1 MDYGRRM
8 ETTEKS
14 RKEGE
19 QMTQLK
25 KDWTEDYLQD
35 LIKYN
40 HQLKQVPD
48 DNRIMRIEILSKQL
62 VLIGKMA
69 AEFSERYK
77 MIYAERKRVHAEAYI
92 KAEKNKAAEA
102 ELAVVFLRGMEA
114 EAYGNMKRWT
124 NAFDSTK
131 EEINALKYKVKIDIE
146 DGSSR
151 RGS

>member
-1 MDYGRRM
+1 
-8 ETTEKS
+8 
-14 RKEGE
+14 
-19 QMTQLK
+19 MTK
-25 KDWTEDYLQD
+25 TKTDWTEDYLQE

-40 HQLKQVPD
+40 NQLKQVPSES
-48 DNRIMRIEILSKQL
+48 RVQRIEILSKQL
-62 VLIGKMA
+62 VLIGKLA

-77 MIYAERKRVHAEAYI
+77 KIYATRKRVYAEAYI
-92 KAEKNKAAEA
+92 EAKNNKAARA
-102 ELAVVFLRGMEA
+102 ELAIVDLRE
-114 EAYGNMKRWT
+114 EESTAYGDMKRWS

>member
-1 MDYGRRM
+1 MNER
-8 ETTEKS
+8 ES
-14 RKEGE
+14 
-19 QMTQLK
+19 K
-25 KDWTEDYLQD
+25 KDWTEDYLKD

-40 HQLKQVPD
+40 NQLKQVPD
-48 DNRIMRIEILSKQL
+48 EGRIMRIEILSKQL
-62 VLIGKMA
+62 VLIGKLA

-77 MIYAERKRVHAEAYI
+77 KIYATRKRVHAEAYI
-92 KAEKNKAAEA
+92 RATRNKAAEA
-102 ELAVVFLRGMEA
+102 ELAVIDIRLEEA
-114 EAYGNMKRWT
+114 EGYGNMKRWS

>member
-1 MDYGRRM
+1 MGREEKVMD
-8 ETTEKS
+8 
-14 RKEGE
+14 
-19 QMTQLK
+19 QPK

-48 DNRIMRIEILSKQL
+48 GNRIQRIEILSKQL

-77 MIYAERKRVHAEAYI
+77 MIYAERKRVHAQAYI
-92 KAEKNKAAEA
+92 DAEKNKAAEA
-102 ELAVVFLRGMEA
+102 ELAVVFLRGVEA
-114 EAYGNMKRWT
+114 EAYGNMKRWS
-124 NAFDSTK
+124 NAFESTK

>member
-1 MDYGRRM
+1 M

>member
-1 MDYGRRM
+1 MN
-8 ETTEKS
+8 
-14 RKEGE
+14 
-19 QMTQLK
+19 QPK

-40 HQLKQVPD
+40 NQLKQVPD
-48 DNRIMRIEILSKQL
+48 DSRIQRIEILSKQL

-77 MIYAERKRVHAEAYI
+77 LIYAERKRVHAQAYI
-92 KAEKNKAAEA
+92 DAEKNKAAEA
-102 ELAVVFLRGMEA
+102 ELAVVFLRGEEA
-114 EAYGNMKRWT
+114 EAYGNMKRWS
-124 NAFDSTK
+124 NAFESTK

>member
-1 MDYGRRM
+1 
-8 ETTEKS
+8 
-14 RKEGE
+14 
-19 QMTQLK
+19 MTQPK
-25 KDWTEDYLQD
+25 KDWTEEYLQD
-35 LIKYN
+35 LVKYN
-40 HQLKQVPD
+40 QQLKQVPAES
-48 DNRIMRIEILSKQL
+48 RIQRIEILSKQL

>member
-1 MDYGRRM
+1 MGR
-8 ETTEKS
+8 EES
-14 RKEGE
+14 V
-19 QMTQLK
+19 MTQPE
-25 KDWTEDYLQD
+25 KDWTDDYLQG
-35 LIKYN
+35 LIKIN
-40 HQLKQVPD
+40 NQLKQVPNE
-48 DNRIMRIEILSKQL
+48 NRVLRIELLSKQL

-77 MIYAERKRVHAEAYI
+77 MIYAERKRVHAQAYI
-92 KAEKNKAAEA
+92 DAEKNKAAEA